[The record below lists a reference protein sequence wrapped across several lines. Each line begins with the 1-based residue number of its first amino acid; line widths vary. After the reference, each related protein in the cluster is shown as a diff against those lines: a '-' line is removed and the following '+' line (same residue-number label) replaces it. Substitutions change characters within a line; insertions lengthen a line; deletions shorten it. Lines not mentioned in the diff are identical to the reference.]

1 MYADNLCAL
10 AVQIPRP
17 QQSREADI
25 HPQSVRCAWRRW
37 SLFLL
42 DLLQH
47 CRRVSRQHCWFHPSG
62 ILLISCLVQRKQG

>member
-10 AVQIPRP
+10 ALQIPRS

-25 HPQSVRCAWRRW
+25 HPQGVRRAWRRR

-47 CRRVSRQHCWFHPSG
+47 CRRVSCQHCWFYPSR